1 MNSVDFRQG
10 RTIENGACRL
20 AEEIAGTFYV
30 RLEIRAGLTQ
40 IPAGRRPMNQR
51 RAIRIGVI
59 ADTHGLF
66 DPAVRRHFKGVDHIL
81 HAGDIGDRSVIEQLE
96 QIAPVTAV
104 SGNVDDDEQGGFPSE
119 AVIELAG
126 RRIAI
131 RHILYEGGKLT
142 NDGRAFLQEEQP
154 DLCIFGHTHR
164 QKVEWFGKTLLFN
177 PGSAGPKRFSLPRG
191 IGLLILQ
198 KENIVPHFIRLEDKA
213 SRHHARPPAKR
224 SKQKGHTR

>member
-1 MNSVDFRQG
+1 
-10 RTIENGACRL
+10 
-20 AEEIAGTFYV
+20 
-30 RLEIRAGLTQ
+30 
-40 IPAGRRPMNQR
+40 MNQR

-66 DPAVRRHFKGVDHIL
+66 DPAIRRHFRGVDHIL

-104 SGNVDDDEQGGFPSE
+104 FGNVDDDEQSGFPSE

-142 NDGRAFLQEEQP
+142 KDGRFFLDRERP
-154 DLCIFGHTHR
+154 DICVFGHTHQPKR
-164 QKVEWFGKTLLFN
+164 EWLGNTLLFN
-177 PGSAGPKRFSLPRG
+177 PGSSGPKRFKLLRAVG
-191 IGLLILQ
+191 ILEMIDGKIRPMHIELKKPSRKCPGKILGDGRRQ
-198 KENIVPHFIRLEDKA
+198 FRRDEA
-213 SRHHARPPAKR
+213 
-224 SKQKGHTR
+224 